1 MILILC
7 YILCEVIICMKKVLN
22 RMISI
27 TVDDVVKSVEHS
39 FALLK
44 DRSLDNLW
52 YMELSVFDLFRSGC
66 IDVPSAFISD
76 LDSAFSEL
84 DNKLFFGGKKSE

>member
-1 MILILC
+1 MI
-7 YILCEVIICMKKVLN
+7 KVLN

-27 TVDDVVKSVEHS
+27 TVDDVVQSVEHS

-52 YMELSVFDLFRSGC
+52 LMELSVFNLFYSGC
-66 IDVPSAFISD
+66 IDAPSDFISD
-76 LDSAFSEL
+76 LDLAFSEL

>member
-1 MILILC
+1 MIFILC
-7 YILCEVIICMKKVLN
+7 YTLCEVIICMQKVLN

-44 DRSLDNLW
+44 DRSLNNLW
-52 YMELSVFDLFRSGC
+52 FMELSVFDLFLSGC